1 MTDTGSFEHEV
12 FIEAPPATIFAF
24 LTDPEKMVRWMGV
37 THELDPKPGGIFRV
51 DVTNGHIARGEFK
64 EVSPNDRLVYS
75 WGWEGPETSVEPGS
89 SIVTITLT
97 PRPPGTTVKLV
108 HSGLPEP
115 AVKPHGQ
122 GWTHY
127 FDRLAVAAAGG
138 DPGPDSMIKA
148 RSV

>member
-1 MTDTGSFEHEV
+1 MTSTGSFEHEV

-51 DVTNGHIARGEFK
+51 DVTNGNIARGEFK

-97 PRPPGTTVKLV
+97 PRPPGTNVKLV

-115 AVKPHGQ
+115 AVAPHGQ

-127 FDRLAVAAAGG
+127 FNRLAVAAAGG
-138 DPGPDSMIKA
+138 DPGPDSMVKT
-148 RSV
+148 